1 MHDIKKIRENP
12 IEFDNG
18 LIKRGENKQSSS
30 LIQIDD
36 KRKSIQTKLQDIQN
50 NRNLLSK
57 EIGIAISEDDHDKV
71 EKLKNQV
78 QEYKI
83 EIQELESIEKKILL
97 ELKRNLSVLPNIPS
111 DDVPVG
117 DSEEN
122 NIKIRDWG
130 KIKNFDFD
138 IKDHVELGQKLG
150 LMDFQKTSEI
160 SGSRFVTLK
169 GNLAYLERALCAFML
184 DVHTKQNNYVEISP
198 PILVK
203 DNAPFGVGQLPKFE
217 GDLFKTTSGHWLIS
231 TGEVP
236 LTNLHRD
243 EVIDIK
249 NLPIK
254 YVALTPCFRSEA
266 GAAGKDTR
274 GMLRMHQFYKVEIVS
289 FVTSE
294 DGNEEHINLTNCAEN
309 ILKQLKLPY
318 RVMSL
323 CTGDLG
329 FSSCKTFDLE
339 VWLPS
344 QNKYREISS
353 CSYFSDFQSRRM
365 NTRYLDKNK
374 KYQFIHTI
382 NGSGL
387 AIGRALVAIIENYQQ
402 KDGSIKIP
410 EVLVPYMSGLKTIQV
425 MT

>member
-1 MHDIKKIRENP
+1 MHDINKIRENP
-12 IEFDNG
+12 LEFDSG
-18 LIKRGENKQSSS
+18 LIKRGESVQSSN
-30 LIQIDD
+30 IIKIDD
-36 KRKSIQTKLQDIQN
+36 KRKSIQTKLQEAQNLRNLISRDIGNAINQN
-50 NRNLLSK
+50 N
-57 EIGIAISEDDHDKV
+57 HDRVK
-71 EKLKNQV
+71 KLKNEV
-78 QEYKI
+78 QKYKI
-83 EIQELESIEKKILL
+83 EIQDLEKFEKETVIKLKECLSII
-97 ELKRNLSVLPNIPS
+97 PNIPS
-111 DDVPVG
+111 EDVPDG
-117 DSEEN
+117 ISEEDN
-122 NIKIRDWG
+122 LKIRDWG
-130 KIKNFDFD
+130 KFNNFDFD
-138 IKDHVELGQKLG
+138 IKDHVELGQKLN

-169 GNLAYLERALCAFML
+169 GELALLERSLGAFML
-184 DVHTKQNNYVEISP
+184 DVHTKQNNYLEISP

-203 DNAPFGVGQLPKFE
+203 DEAPYGVGQLPKFE

-243 EVIDIK
+243 EVVNVDK
-249 NLPIK
+249 FPIR

-289 FVTSE
+289 FVNPENGYSE
-294 DGNEEHINLTNCAEN
+294 HNKLTNCAED

-323 CTGDLG
+323 CAGDLG

-353 CSYFSDFQSRRM
+353 CSYFGDFQSRRM

-374 KYQFIHTI
+374 KYQFVHTI

-387 AIGRALVAIIENYQQ
+387 AIGRTLVAIMENYQQ
-402 KDGSIKIP
+402 KDGSIVIP
-410 EVLVPYMSGLKTIQV
+410 DVLV
-425 MT
+425 